1 MGKNGIVQ
9 LFFPVKVKIHNLM
22 IFKLLVDYVKGRHKI
37 AESLGGVGYVGAG
50 KKGGIQNSLH
60 AVHLQAAAD
69 LLSVGLLRNNRGI
82 CRISDNIGCGADPI
96 CHTFVHID
104 IAVLHAVKIQG
115 ICHKHGVLPEPGICC
130 GSRGILNRFRI

>member
-22 IFKLLVDYVKGRHKI
+22 ISKLLVDYVKGRHKI

-50 KKGGIQNSLH
+50 KKGSIQNGLH

-69 LLSVGLLRNNRGI
+69 LLHPAPQQL
-82 CRISDNIGCGADPI
+82 A
-96 CHTFVHID
+96 
-104 IAVLHAVKIQG
+104 AQQKAVKQ
-115 ICHKHGVLPEPGICC
+115 LETQQQMLLERTAWL
-130 GSRGILNRFRI
+130 S